1 MPTLNNWSVAK
12 EQDLYLA
19 PECRRSILQGWVTD
33 HPNFDDGSLIWI
45 LPIIKLHGEQIL
57 TASGSLYTLGTI
69 DPAYEEA
76 FPGARERLFASLA

>member
-12 EQDLYLA
+12 EQDPYLA
-19 PECRRSILQGWVTD
+19 PECRRSILQGQVTD
-33 HPNFDDGSLIWI
+33 HPDFDDGSRIWTS
-45 LPIIKLHGEQIL
+45 PIIKLHGEQIL

-76 FPGARERLFASLA
+76 FPGARERLFTSLA